1 MERIGSAGLA
11 IQDFVLT
18 TSNLADILMENLSI
32 DRASALEEFRE
43 DMTAALDKLAARTK

>member
-18 TSNLADILMENLSI
+18 TSNLADILVENFAI
-32 DRASALEEFRE
+32 DRASALEEFRK
-43 DMTAALDKLAARTK
+43 DMTAALDKLAQKTR